1 MLPPGGRPHPPPP
14 PGSPARGGL
23 GGGFGQGCPSP
34 PPAFPR
40 VPSPPSPRVTATE
53 PSQGLSGAGPAFR
66 LLSSLGRRVT
76 GRRRAA
82 EPGEA

>member
-1 MLPPGGRPHPPPP
+1 MLPPGGRPHPSPP

-53 PSQGLSGAGPAFR
+53 PSQGLSGAGPH
-66 LLSSLGRRVT
+66 SSFSPLWG
-76 GRRRAA
+76 G
-82 EPGEA
+82 G